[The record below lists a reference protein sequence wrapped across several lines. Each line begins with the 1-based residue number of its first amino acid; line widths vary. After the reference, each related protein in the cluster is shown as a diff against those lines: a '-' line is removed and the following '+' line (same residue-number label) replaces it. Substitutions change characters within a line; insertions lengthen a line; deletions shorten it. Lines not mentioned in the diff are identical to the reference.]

1 LDGLPVS
8 RNHERLCTLGS
19 SGAFFGKDFDLT
31 GEDDL
36 IDRAVNASRGAEMA
50 QTKKVPATEI
60 QEPLVFQLRE
70 LVIPQEPEVASYGG
84 RTQSSCGG
92 EDTLYDGLS

>member
-1 LDGLPVS
+1 
-8 RNHERLCTLGS
+8 
-19 SGAFFGKDFDLT
+19 
-31 GEDDL
+31 
-36 IDRAVNASRGAEMA
+36 MA
-50 QTKKVPATEI
+50 QTEKVPTTEV

-70 LVIPQEPEVASYGG
+70 LVVPQGPEVASYGG